1 MILRRVGPLSCAR
14 ISGLLYGLM
23 GLLFGAAVSLI
34 SLFGGLAAGGGNQGY
49 QMLFGTAAII
59 VLPIVYGG
67 LGFVGS
73 LIGAALY
80 NWLAKMVGG
89 IELDLQ

>member
-1 MILRRVGPLSCAR
+1 MILRPS
-14 ISGLLYGLM
+14 
-23 GLLFGAAVSLI
+23 
-34 SLFGGLAAGGGNQGY
+34 
-49 QMLFGTAAII
+49 T
-59 VLPIVYGG
+59 GG